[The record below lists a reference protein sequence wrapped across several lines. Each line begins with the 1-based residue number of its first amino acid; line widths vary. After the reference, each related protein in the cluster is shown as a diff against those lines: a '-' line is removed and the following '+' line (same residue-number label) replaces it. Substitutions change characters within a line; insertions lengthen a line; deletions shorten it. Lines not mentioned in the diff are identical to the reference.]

1 MNNTLDQETDYGP
14 KPGLDL
20 GIETD
25 RNPPDHG
32 PKPGL
37 DLGIETDRN
46 TPLIMDRFMEWFL
59 DWTMEMQ

>member
-25 RNPPDHG
+25 RTPP
-32 PKPGL
+32 
-37 DLGIETDRN
+37 
-46 TPLIMDRFMEWFL
+46 IMDRFMDWFL

>member
-25 RNPPDHG
+25 RN
-32 PKPGL
+32 
-37 DLGIETDRN
+37 
-46 TPLIMDRFMEWFL
+46 TPLIMDRFMDWFL